1 MDTPDLNCIQFFP
14 SDLNHPARIFSRCI
28 VPESERHIR
37 RPFKKANVFFL
48 AHPAFAMLQADELL
62 FHLSSAVRADLIA
75 LSHRLKYPD
84 CVHPAENHRRS

>member
-1 MDTPDLNCIQFFP
+1 MDAPDLNCIQFFRLI
-14 SDLNHPARIFSRCI
+14 SI
-28 VPESERHIR
+28 IR
-37 RPFKKANVFFL
+37 RGFLPGALCRSPNTISGVRSKKP

-84 CVHPAENHRRS
+84 CFHSAGNHRRS